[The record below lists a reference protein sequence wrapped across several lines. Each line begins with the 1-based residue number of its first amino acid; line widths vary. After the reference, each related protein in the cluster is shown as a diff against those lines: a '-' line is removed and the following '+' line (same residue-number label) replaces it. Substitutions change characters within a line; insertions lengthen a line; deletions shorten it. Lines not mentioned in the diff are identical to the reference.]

1 MKLGS
6 KLAEWHQ
13 ANLITAEQARE
24 ILAFEQKRSRSAN
37 WIVLAL
43 GAVGALGVVTGI
55 ISLIAANWDEIPAPI
70 KLAAALAM
78 LAGTLAAAHQLS
90 RVGRTLA
97 SDLFLAAHAG
107 LVLAMI
113 GLVGQ
118 VYHLSGAPWRA
129 LALAAAMA
137 LPAAAIA
144 EHSVLSDVAIGYTV
158 SALALFLGESRAARP
173 SLEGF
178 GWALLAAAVGGAL
191 LLLAEALRHLH
202 PPAVRALRRWGGG
215 LLFAVAVAAAFSW
228 SVGWS
233 GRTRPPMIV
242 LSAAVALA
250 WIARLAWIRKGA
262 LAVAAVALTGL
273 VIGAAWVG
281 GRSAGL
287 TWHATDPG
295 IRFLGFVL
303 FCAAGGAFAVG
314 AARAGSRRLTNLFT
328 LAIAARIVVL
338 FLEVLKTLA
347 LTGFGLLLTGIVFC
361 GVAWAWW
368 RFHRVLPV
376 SEARP

>member
-13 ANLITAEQARE
+13 ANLISAEQARE
-24 ILAFEQKRSRSAN
+24 ILAFEQKRNRSAN
-37 WIVLAL
+37 WIILAL

-55 ISLIAANWDEIPAPI
+55 ISLIAANWDEIPAPV
-70 KLAAALAM
+70 KLAAALA
-78 LAGTLAAAHQLS
+78 LLVGSLAAAYGLS
-90 RVGRTLA
+90 REGKTLA

-144 EHSVLSDVAIGYTV
+144 EHSVLSDVAIGYTL

-178 GWALLAAAVGGAL
+178 GWGLLAAAVAGAL
-191 LLLAEALRHLH
+191 LLLAQALRHLH
-202 PPAVRALRRWGGG
+202 PPAGRALLRWGGG
-215 LLFAVAVAAAFSW
+215 LLLAVAVAAAFSW

-233 GRTRPPMIV
+233 GETRPPMIV

-250 WIARLAWIRKGA
+250 WIARLAWAREGA
-262 LAVAAVALTGL
+262 LAVAAVALAAL
-273 VIGAAWVG
+273 IIGAAWTG
-281 GRSAGL
+281 GRHTGGAWEAAG
-287 TWHATDPG
+287 PG
-295 IRFLGFVL
+295 MRFLGF
-303 FCAAGGAFAVG
+303 A
-314 AARAGSRRLTNLFT
+314 
-328 LAIAARIVVL
+328 
-338 FLEVLKTLA
+338 
-347 LTGFGLLLTGIVFC
+347 
-361 GVAWAWW
+361 
-368 RFHRVLPV
+368 
-376 SEARP
+376 